1 MTADFGGLR
10 MKHLKRCIAL
20 ICALCMVLGLLS
32 GCGNEQTT
40 ETYQSASEYTN
51 VESGVVA
58 ENSRYR
64 MNWNAER
71 AAVTVTDKAT
81 GAVWGTT
88 PNDYLNKTTRDNIVG
103 NELINSSMV
112 VRCRKS
118 AKQGQQEFDYTVSDQ
133 SITRDTY
140 LSEKTEN
147 GINITYYLDEIEAIV
162 TAEYYLEDDAFKVKV
177 DPQKIKSYGENLVIA
192 VTPAPFMCSAAN
204 TPAGS
209 KDSYLV
215 VPSGSGAL
223 MYTDRRSDGVIRNF
237 SADFYG
243 ADYAVDVY
251 VKDQNA
257 NALTMPFFGVKV
269 GGNALCAVVEQG
281 AESSSLQGAVGSGEL
296 GYSYLD
302 VQYNV
307 TAHNKVYTTGNY
319 RTQYDT
325 AISSEINPLIIGYR
339 SLGSS
344 DASYTGIA
352 KCYRT
357 YLIEKQGMTKS
368 QDNTLLTT
376 RFVGTAKEDDLFLGL
391 PTSKAVA
398 LTSYEEAQTIL
409 GELSSLTG
417 GKVAAQMYAYGK
429 GGINGTKL
437 AGGYSLTGVAG
448 SKKQL
453 KSFVEYVNSNS
464 IKTYFDFN
472 TVLFAK
478 STAGYKTNWDSAI
491 NLNGAQAT
499 VRQFN
504 ISTRGRKTSKE
515 GGVTSVMIKRNLLSE
530 ATLKTVD
537 LADDFGFTGLSFN
550 TLGSMCYADYSDDG
564 NSPLRNNMGQD
575 VANIIAEVRKNSKT
589 VMIDGA
595 LSYAAAAADVLTN
608 CPTDSSELLVL
619 DDTVPL
625 YQIVFQGTKAN
636 SVSPINTAVNPRKQF
651 LKAIETGSGLSFN
664 LVANYNTELRKQ
676 REPGLQSSLYSDN
689 KAKIE
694 GYVKESADYLAKVA
708 GAKIVNH
715 QMLSQKVTKT
725 VFENGVTVYVNYGE
739 TSFTCEA
746 GTVQPLGFTVK

>member
-1 MTADFGGLR
+1 

-32 GCGNEQTT
+32 GCGKEEAT

-51 VESGVVA
+51 VPSGVVA
-58 ENSRYR
+58 ENSLYR
-64 MNWNAER
+64 MSWNAER

-88 PNDYLNKTTRDNIVG
+88 PNDYLNKTTREDIPG
-103 NELINSSMV
+103 HELLNSSMV

-118 AKQGQQEFDYTVSDQ
+118 AQQGQQEFDYTVADQ
-133 SITRDTY
+133 SVNRDTY
-140 LSEKTEN
+140 LSQKTEN
-147 GINITYYLDEIEAIV
+147 GISITYYLDEIEAIV

-177 DPQKIKSYGENLVIA
+177 DPAKVKSYGENLVIA

-204 TPAGS
+204 TAAGS

-223 MYTDRRSDGVIRNF
+223 MYTDRRTDGVIRNL
-237 SADFYG
+237 SADVYG
-243 ADYAVDVY
+243 ADYSIDVY
-251 VKDQNA
+251 VKDQNN
-257 NALTMPFFGVKV
+257 NALTMPFFGVKA
-269 GGNALCAVVEQG
+269 GQNAMCAIIEQG
-281 AESSSLQGAVGSGEL
+281 AESSKLQGTVGSGDL

-307 TAHNKVYTTGNY
+307 TAKNEVYTNNSF
-319 RTQYDT
+319 RIQYDT
-325 AISSEINPLIIGYR
+325 KISESIAPLIIGYR
-339 SLGSS
+339 SLSGSN
-344 DASYTGIA
+344 AGYTGMA

-357 YLIEKQGMTKS
+357 YLTEKQGMTKS
-368 QDNTLLTT
+368 QDNTLLTA

-391 PTSKAVA
+391 PTSKAVS

-429 GGINGTKL
+429 GGINGTQL
-437 AGGYSLTGVAG
+437 AGGYTLTGAAG
-448 SKKQL
+448 GKKQL
-453 KSFVEYVNSNS
+453 NSFVDYVNSNS

-472 TVLFAK
+472 TVTFAK
-478 STAGYKTNWDSAI
+478 STAGYKVNWDSAI

-504 ISTRGRKTSKE
+504 ISTRGRKTSSE

-530 ATLKTVD
+530 ATLKTVE
-537 LADDFGFTGLSFN
+537 LADDYGFTGLSFN
-550 TLGSMCYADYSDDG
+550 TLGSICYSDYSDDG
-564 NSPLRNNMGQD
+564 HSPLRTNMGQD
-575 VANIIAEVRKNSKT
+575 VASIIAEVRKNSKT

-608 CPTDSSELLVL
+608 CPTDSAELLVF
-619 DDTVPL
+619 DATVPL
-625 YQIVFQGTKAN
+625 YQIVFQGSKAN
-636 SVSPINTAVNPRKQF
+636 SVSPINTAVSPRKQF

-664 LVANYNTELRKQ
+664 LVANYSTELRKQ
-676 REPGLQSSLYSDN
+676 QEPGLQSSLYSDN

-708 GAKIVNH
+708 GAKIADH
-715 QMLSQKVTKT
+715 QLLAENVTKT

-739 TSFTCEA
+739 QNYSCEA
-746 GTVQPLGFTVK
+746 GVVQALGFTVK